1 MFSEAAEQR
10 FMTTDNH
17 LMCLIATKSCDLSTN
32 NPLENDFV
40 TDIMENIPLIFR
52 AISGIG

>member
-32 NPLENDFV
+32 NLLENDFV
-40 TDIMENIPLIFR
+40 TDNMENIPLIFPT
-52 AISGIG
+52 IPGIG

>member
-1 MFSEAAEQR
+1 MFSEAVEQR

-52 AISGIG
+52 AVSGIG